1 VGGLRGD
8 DRGKPVRVRVGA
20 VPQTVE
26 NHEGEAE
33 RWVWRSL
40 SLLSVIWGPLVA
52 APVVQPQSLIKAF
65 FAKPLGRI
73 ILLIIIALVLAGS
86 AIYLGYLIAIPVF
99 LLVGLALPIYL
110 GWTRPRTLFL
120 VGLSALL
127 VAGPIVT
134 AGTVSLLLTPSPA
147 VGGPVFSPF
156 TQSVFQNASVHPY
169 YQSSGGDFTFTADVN
184 PAFLPNGSQ
193 PKVLW
198 IDFFLSTCPNALSNN
213 SSACGGAGAYPY
225 HFQNFT
231 YNSSAKQTVQFVQSI
246 GGVNVWWWTM
256 GAGYVNSTGHINWV
270 YLAPGNGYSTAEGPV
285 TGAYLSIYTLIL
297 PAIYFT
303 VFIYPGLVFFLGV
316 LVYLFLKMRQR
327 RRAGGAPSVPA
338 PVVPSTSGTPAT
350 SSTPSPGAPSRPEL
364 ACPNCGAVV
373 YAGET
378 RCWKCGTPLT
388 SGPSPPASATDQ
400 PLPSGKQ

>member
-1 VGGLRGD
+1 MGYPSRFS
-8 DRGKPVRVRVGA
+8 PA
-20 VPQTVE
+20 
-26 NHEGEAE
+26 
-33 RWVWRSL
+33 
-40 SLLSVIWGPLVA
+40 
-52 APVVQPQSLIKAF
+52 VQPRTSIKAF
-65 FAKPLGRI
+65 FAKPLGRVLLL
-73 ILLIIIALVLAGS
+73 LLIALALAGS

-99 LLVGLALPIYL
+99 LLVGLGLPIYL

-134 AGTVSLLLTPSPA
+134 AGTVSLLLTP
-147 VGGPVFSPF
+147 GPSINGTVYSPF
-156 TQSVFQNASVHPY
+156 TQSVLQNATVHPY
-169 YQSSGGDFTFTADVN
+169 SRATAGDFSFVVDVN
-184 PAFLPNGSQ
+184 PAFLPSGHRSN
-193 PKVLW
+193 VLW
-198 IDFFLSTCPNALSNN
+198 VDFFLSTCPNAITNN
-213 SSACGGAGAYPY
+213 SSSCGGLNAYPF
-225 HFQNFT
+225 HSQNFS
-231 YNSSAKQTVQFVQSI
+231 YANGSAPQTVTFVQDV

-256 GAGYVNSTGHINWV
+256 RAGYNNSSGVLSWI
-270 YLAPGNGYSTAEGPV
+270 YLQPGNGYTTAEGPV
-285 TGAYLSIYTLIL
+285 TGGYLSIYTLIL

-338 PVVPSTSGTPAT
+338 PMAPSAVTPPAG
-350 SSTPSPGAPSRPEL
+350 PGAPGPAGPTAPAKPEL

-388 SGPSPPASATDQ
+388 AGPAPAAAGDQ
-400 PLPSGKQ
+400 PLPSGKP

>member
-1 VGGLRGD
+1 MGNLGRFSPPVQLR
-8 DRGKPVRVRVGA
+8 
-20 VPQTVE
+20 
-26 NHEGEAE
+26 
-33 RWVWRSL
+33 S
-40 SLLSVIWGPLVA
+40 S
-52 APVVQPQSLIKAF
+52 IKAF
-65 FAKPLGRI
+65 VAKPLGRLA
-73 ILLIIIALVLAGS
+73 LLALITLALAGS
-86 AIYLGYLIAIPVF
+86 AIYVGYLIAIPVF

-120 VGLSALL
+120 VGLAALL

-147 VGGPVFSPF
+147 VNGQVFPPH
-156 TQSVFQNASVHPY
+156 TQSVLQNATVHPY
-169 YQSSGGDFTFTADVN
+169 THAAGGDFTFVVDVN

-198 IDFFLSTCPNALSNN
+198 IDFFLSTCPDALSNN
-213 SSACGGAGAYPY
+213 STSCGGLGAYPY
-225 HFQNFT
+225 HFANDT
-231 YNSSAKQTVQFVQSI
+231 YNSSTPQTVSFTETI

-256 GAGYVNSTGHINWV
+256 GAAYINSTGGISWL
-270 YLAPGNGYSTAEGPV
+270 YLQPGNGYTTAEGPV
-285 TGAYLSIYTLIL
+285 TGDYLSIYTLIL

-338 PVVPSTSGTPAT
+338 PVVPSAQGGPLAPASATPA
-350 SSTPSPGAPSRPEL
+350 APSRPEL
-364 ACPNCGAVV
+364 ACPKCSAVV
-373 YAGET
+373 YAGES

-388 SGPSPPASATDQ
+388 SGTVPSAADPP
-400 PLPSGKQ
+400 PLPSSKP

>member
-1 VGGLRGD
+1 MGNPSRFS
-8 DRGKPVRVRVGA
+8 PA
-20 VPQTVE
+20 VQT
-26 NHEGEAE
+26 
-33 RWVWRSL
+33 RIS
-40 SLLSVIWGPLVA
+40 
-52 APVVQPQSLIKAF
+52 IKAF
-65 FAKPLGRI
+65 FAKPLGRVL
-73 ILLIIIALVLAGS
+73 LLIIIALVLAGAS
-86 AIYLGYLIAIPVF
+86 IYLGYLIAIPVF

-120 VGLSALL
+120 VGLSAVL

-147 VGGPVFSPF
+147 VNGEIFPGF
-156 TQSVFQNASVHPY
+156 TQSVLQNATVHPY
-169 YQSSGGDFTFTADVN
+169 TRSAGGDFTFVVDVN

-193 PKVLW
+193 PEVLW

-213 SSACGGAGAYPY
+213 SSTCGGLGAYPY

-231 YNSSAKQTVQFVQSI
+231 YNSTTKQPVSFSENV

-256 GAGYVNSTGHINWV
+256 AAGFLNATGVVNWV
-270 YLAPGNGYSTAEGPV
+270 YLQPGNGYITAEGPV
-285 TGAYLSIYTLIL
+285 TGDYLSIYTLIL

-338 PVVPSTSGTPAT
+338 PIAPEAVTGPTGPQTPGAAPA
-350 SSTPSPGAPSRPEL
+350 SSTPSKPEL
-364 ACPNCGAVV
+364 ACPKCGAVV
-373 YAGET
+373 YAGES

-388 SGPSPPASATDQ
+388 PASAVAAGSDQ
-400 PLPSGKQ
+400 PLPSNKP